1 MPSIADLIEQN
12 REYLLLHYREEASRL
27 ASARDVRPQDVI
39 DNLPEYLDSLRACSH
54 CQCGDS
60 GYSRRRLEEAHLGR
74 RLRLGYTQEDVKA
87 EFALLGRLLSSLW
100 TSLPPNQ
107 QPPLEDT
114 QRLSDWLQAAME
126 HTESVFEH
134 SPHVSHHTP
143 SGLGAPQLREAHLR
157 LAIEATGM
165 GMWDYDPIT
174 GVVHADE
181 RCLLLLGLPSDATL
195 DYAVHLSA
203 LHPED
208 RERVHQVVQQSLNP
222 AGSGSHQ
229 LEFRTVGLRDG
240 VQRWLSAN
248 GRALFDENGRALRL
262 VGTVL
267 DITER
272 VREREATERERQRL
286 TAILESMSEAFL
298 SFDQDWRFTYVN
310 REAERFMGVSREQ
323 VLGRDHWEVFPA
335 TLGTNVEHYYRR
347 VAAERIPLSFENFYI
362 PWQRWFEFHVYPIDD
377 GIAAFCQDITERKH
391 REEEREQLLREQT
404 RLREQAEQA
413 LLQSQRAV
421 EVLEHGDPFLLLDKD
436 FRIIQVNKNQEFISQ
451 KSREE
456 ELGRSVWD
464 VFPAINNPESAY
476 WREYNRA
483 MTERVPVHFEE
494 YYPPQDLW
502 ASVNAYPTDEGG
514 LAVFLRDV
522 TERKR
527 AEQFRER
534 LMGIVSHD
542 LRSPLHA
549 ITLAAET
556 LLRRENLS
564 ESVLV
569 RVRRIVQSGDRM
581 SRMITDLLDFT
592 RARLGGGIPLQRRS
606 GELVEL
612 VRTTLEEFEM
622 THPGRIVF
630 SHGQGPYSGEW
641 DLDRLAQVISNLVGN
656 ALKHG
661 AGNTP
666 VAVDLRE
673 EGQEIVLVVTNQ
685 GTPIPEALLPHVFDP
700 FRRSADSSRQG
711 LGLGLYI
718 AQQIVMAHGG
728 SITASSSAAVGTTFS
743 VRLPRGSA
751 SS

>member
-1 MPSIADLIEQN
+1 MPSLAELIERN
-12 REYLLLHYREEASRL
+12 RESLILRYREEASQL
-27 ASARDVRPQDVI
+27 PSAREVRPEDVL
-39 DNLPEYLDSLRACSH
+39 DNLPEYLASLRAPSRE
-54 CQCGDS
+54 QREDP
-60 GYSRRRLEEAHLGR
+60 GYTRRSLEEAHLRR
-74 RLRLGYTQEDVKA
+74 RLRLGYTREDVKT

-100 TSLPPNQ
+100 TSLPPSQ
-107 QPPLEDT
+107 QPPAEET
-114 QRLSDWLQAAME
+114 QRLSDWLRAAME
-126 HTESVFEH
+126 HTESVFGER
-134 SPHVSHHTP
+134 SPDGIP
-143 SGLGAPQLREAHLR
+143 PDLGAPQLREAHFR
-157 LAIEATGM
+157 LAIEATGL
-165 GMWDYDPIT
+165 GTWDYDPIT
-174 GVVHADE
+174 DMVHADE
-181 RCLLLLGLPSDATL
+181 RCLHLLGLPPDATL
-195 DYAVHLSA
+195 DYAVHISA

-208 RERVHQVVQQSLNP
+208 RERVHHVVQRSVSP
-222 AGSGSHQ
+222 AGSGSYQ

-240 VQRWLSAN
+240 IERWLSAN
-248 GRALFDENGRALRL
+248 GRTLFDENGRAVRL

-286 TAILESMSEAFL
+286 KAILESMSEAFL
-298 SFDQDWRFTYVN
+298 SFDRDWRFTYVN
-310 REAERFMGVSREQ
+310 REAERFIGMSREQ

-335 TLGTNVEHYYRR
+335 TLGTNVERYYRR
-347 VAAERIPLSFENFYI
+347 AAAERTPLSFENFYV

-391 REEEREQLLREQT
+391 REEEREQFLREQT

-413 LLQSQRAV
+413 LLQSQRAA
-421 EVLEHGDPFLLLDKD
+421 EVLEHGDPFLLLDRD
-436 FRIIQVNKNQEFISQ
+436 FRITQVNKNQELISQ

-456 ELGRSVWD
+456 ELGRVLWE

-476 WREYNRA
+476 WREYHRA
-483 MTERVPVHFEE
+483 MNERVSVQFEE
-494 YYPPQDLW
+494 HYPPLDLW
-502 ASVNAYPTDEGG
+502 ASVSAYPTAEGG

-522 TERKR
+522 TERKH

-549 ITLAAET
+549 ITLAAQT

-564 ESVLV
+564 ESVLA
-569 RVRRIVQSGDRM
+569 RVRRIVQSGERM

-592 RARLGGGIPLQRRS
+592 RARMGGGIPLQRRP
-606 GELVEL
+606 GELVEW
-612 VRTTLEEFEM
+612 VRTTLEEFDV

-630 SHGQGPYSGEW
+630 SHGQGPYTGEW
-641 DLDRLAQVISNLVGN
+641 DLDRLAQVLSNLVGN

-661 AGNTP
+661 AENTP

-673 EGQEIVLVVTNQ
+673 EEQEIVLVVANQ
-685 GTPIPEALLPHVFDP
+685 GTPIPESLLPHVFDP
-700 FRRSADSSRQG
+700 FRRAADSSRQG

-718 AQQIVMAHGG
+718 AQQLVLAHGG
-728 SITASSSAAVGTTFS
+728 SITASSSPIAGTTFS
-743 VRLPRGSA
+743 VRLPRGSV

>member
-1 MPSIADLIEQN
+1 MPSLAELIERN
-12 REYLLLHYREEASRL
+12 RESLLLRYREEASRL
-27 ASARDVRPQDVI
+27 PSAREVRPEDVI
-39 DNLPEYLDSLRACSH
+39 DNLPEYLATLRAPSRDQH
-54 CQCGDS
+54 GDP
-60 GYSRRRLEEAHLGR
+60 GYTRRCLEEAHLRR

-87 EFALLGRLLSSLW
+87 EFALLGRLLSGLW
-100 TSLPPNQ
+100 TSLPPSQ

-114 QRLSDWLQAAME
+114 QRLADWLRAAME
-126 HTESVFEH
+126 HTESVFGER
-134 SPHVSHHTP
+134 SPDRIP
-143 SGLGAPQLREAHLR
+143 PGLGVPQLREAHFR
-157 LAIEATGM
+157 LAIEATGL
-165 GMWDYDPIT
+165 GTWDYDPVT

-181 RCLLLLGLPSDATL
+181 RCLHLLGLPPDATL

-208 RERVHQVVQQSLNP
+208 RERVHHVVQQSLSP

-240 VQRWLSAN
+240 IERWLSAN
-248 GRALFDENGRALRL
+248 GRALFDENGRAVRL

-286 TAILESMSEAFL
+286 KAILESMSEAFL
-298 SFDQDWRFTYVN
+298 SFDREWRFTYVN
-310 REAERFMGVSREQ
+310 REAERFMGMSREQ
-323 VLGRDHWEVFPA
+323 VLGRGHWEVFPA
-335 TLGTNVEHYYRR
+335 TLGTNVERYYRR
-347 VAAERIPLSFENFYI
+347 VAAERIPLSFENFYA
-362 PWQRWFEFHVYPIDD
+362 PWQRWFEFHVYPIDE
-377 GIAAFCQDITERKH
+377 GIASFCQDITERKH
-391 REEEREQLLREQT
+391 REEEREQFLHEQT

-413 LLQSQRAV
+413 LLQSQRAA
-421 EVLEHGDPFLLLDKD
+421 EVLEHGDPFLLLDRD
-436 FRIIQVNKNQEFISQ
+436 FRIIQVNKNQELISQ
-451 KSREE
+451 KRREE
-456 ELGRSVWD
+456 ELGRVLWD

-476 WREYNRA
+476 WREYHRA
-483 MTERVPVHFEE
+483 MNERVPVQFEE
-494 YYPPQDLW
+494 YYPPLELW
-502 ASVNAYPTDEGG
+502 ASVSAYPTAEGG

-522 TERKR
+522 TERKH

-556 LLRRENLS
+556 LLRREHLS
-564 ESVLV
+564 ESVLA
-569 RVRRIVQSGDRM
+569 RVRRIVQSGERM

-592 RARLGGGIPLQRRS
+592 RARMGGGIPLQRRP
-606 GELVEL
+606 GELVEW
-612 VRTTLEEFEM
+612 VRTTLEEFEV

-630 SHGQGPYSGEW
+630 SHGQGPYTGEW

-661 AGNTP
+661 AENTP
-666 VAVDLRE
+666 VEVDLRE

-685 GTPIPEALLPHVFDP
+685 GTPIPESLLPHVFDP
-700 FRRSADSSRQG
+700 FRRSTDSPRQG

-718 AQQIVMAHGG
+718 AQQIVLAHGG
-728 SITASSSAAVGTTFS
+728 SITASSSPAAGTTFS
-743 VRLPRGSA
+743 VRLPRGPVPS
-751 SS
+751 